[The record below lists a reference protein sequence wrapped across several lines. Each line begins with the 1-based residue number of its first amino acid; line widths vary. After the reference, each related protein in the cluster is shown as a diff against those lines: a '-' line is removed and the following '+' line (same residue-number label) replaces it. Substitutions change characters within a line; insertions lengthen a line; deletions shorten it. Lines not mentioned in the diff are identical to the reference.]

1 MTQKRVSML
10 FTIALA
16 AVLTVLFPAS
26 GFSQAVAVAEVSG
39 IVTDPSGSP
48 VPNAQVTMVKHDTG
62 LTRTMITN
70 VEGRYAIPNLPVG
83 QYSLEVT
90 VKGFKSYTQ
99 AGIILQ
105 VANNIELNVS
115 LQLGAVSEKVQVSA
129 QANMVET
136 TDNSISQVIDQE
148 RVVELPLN
156 GRQPTDLVYL
166 TGSSTNVNYSPYM
179 SNYGDLLGSKMF
191 YSSASIS
198 VAGGQG
204 NGTNYLLDGGYNEDN
219 YTNVSLPYPFPDA
232 LQEFSVET
240 SSLPA
245 RYGLHAGG
253 VVNGVTK
260 SGSNAWHGDA
270 FEFLRNG
277 NVDARNF
284 FAATHDTLKRNQ
296 FGGTLGG
303 KIIRDKLFFFGGYQ
317 GTRNRQAPPQSISY
331 IPTPAM
337 LSGDFSAFESSAC
350 VSTGARTLI
359 NPQTGLP
366 FSPTNQL
373 PTSLFVAPALALMK
387 YLPPAT
393 NQCGKVVYGIPITG
407 DDNTTIGRVDWVQS
421 AKHSLYG
428 RYFMVGYGNPAS
440 WDPTNI
446 LVTSARGNL
455 ERMVSF
461 TLGDNYSISPNT
473 LNSFHATFI
482 RRRDDRGP
490 NIAGTVTPGSLGINA
505 VDQTKSFFEMFVGSE
520 FSTYC
525 DTCASGHFNT
535 NTFNYTDDVDLIR
548 GRHQITFGVNVMRS
562 QANTLISSHTNVV
575 SYFNGQFTGDAMSDF
590 LLGLTNEALQ
600 AGFTQEAVRET
611 MPGVYAQDT
620 FRMTSKLTFNLGLRW
635 EPYLPISDI
644 YGRGSTFSPAAF
656 AAGTKST
663 VYLNAPAGSL
673 YYGDPGVPK
682 SMVHGTW
689 PIFSPRIGVAI
700 NPHGNGR
707 DSIRIGAGIFQDVGE
722 LFFNE
727 LNLTN
732 APFASAVL
740 IPFPAGG
747 MVNPYQGY
755 PGGDPFPLPS
765 PPRSTSV
772 FPTSVHYVVW
782 PNSITPT
789 NMVQW
794 NISYQRQFANKW
806 MASVNYLGS
815 KTSHIWGATDLN
827 SSVYIPGTCNGQ
839 PCSTASNEPQRR
851 VLTLQNPSQGKYYGE
866 VDMDVDGGNSTYNA
880 LLLSLEHRFGSGYTL
895 LANYTWSHCISDYD
909 FYGEIAGQTFQI
921 PGDPQADRSN
931 CVSNLPSIFNLS
943 FVARSP
949 VKGTSVADRILG
961 NWQLSPIIRASSGI
975 EFGAM
980 SGEDNSL
987 SDVGMD
993 RPDQVLANPYA
1004 ANKTANEWLNPAAFV
1019 QNALGTFGNAPRNNL
1034 AGPRWFNFDV
1044 ELSRVLTLHEGL
1056 NMELRL
1062 DAFNVLNH
1070 PNLDPPNLYLNQPT
1084 FGQITSAE
1092 DPRILQFAVK
1102 LRF

>member
-1 MTQKRVSML
+1 MTQKRVSL
-10 FTIALA
+10 VFAIALA

-48 VPNAQVTMVKHDTG
+48 VPGAQVTMVERETG
-62 LTRTMITN
+62 FTRTMVTN

-90 VKGFKSYTQ
+90 AKGFKSYTQ

-105 VANNIELNVS
+105 VANNIELNVP
-115 LQLGAVSEKVQVSA
+115 LQLGAVSEKVEVSA
-129 QANMVET
+129 KANMVET
-136 TDNSISQVIDQE
+136 TDNSISQVVDQE
-148 RVVELPLN
+148 RVVDLPLN

-166 TGSSTNVNYSPYM
+166 AGSSTNVNYSPYM

-219 YTNVSLPYPFPDA
+219 YTNVSLPFPFPDA

-253 VVNGVTK
+253 VVNAVTK
-260 SGSNAWHGDA
+260 SGSNSWHGDA

-277 NVDARNF
+277 DLDARNF
-284 FAATHDTLKRNQ
+284 FASTHDTLKRNQ

-303 KIIRDKLFFFGGYQ
+303 RIIRDKLFFFGGYQ
-317 GTRNRQAPPQSISY
+317 GTRNRQAPPQSISH
-331 IPTPAM
+331 IPTAAM
-337 LSGDFSAFESSAC
+337 LGGDFSAFESSAC
-350 VSTGARTLI
+350 VSTGARQLI
-359 NPQTGLP
+359 DPQTGLP
-366 FSPTNQL
+366 FLGNQISTARFVKPALNVIPYL
-373 PTSLFVAPALALMK
+373 PTPID
-387 YLPPAT
+387 
-393 NQCGKVVYGIPITG
+393 QCGKVVYGIPVTG

-421 AKHSLYG
+421 GKHSLYG
-428 RYFMVGYGNPAS
+428 RYFMVGYGNPAP
-440 WDPTNI
+440 WDPKNI

-455 ERMVSF
+455 ERMASF
-461 TLGDNYSISPNT
+461 TLGDNYSISSGT
-473 LNSFHATFI
+473 LNAFHFTFI

-490 NIAGTVTPGSLGINA
+490 NAAGTLTPGVLGINA
-505 VDQTKSFFEMFVGSE
+505 VDQTKPFFEMFVGSE
-520 FSTYC
+520 FETYC

-548 GRHQITFGVNVMRS
+548 GRHQITFGVNIMRA
-562 QANTLISSHTNVV
+562 QANTLISSHTNGVT
-575 SYFNGQFTGDAMSDF
+575 YFNGQFTGDAMADF
-590 LLGLTNEALQ
+590 FLGTTSEWLQ
-600 AGFTQEAVRET
+600 AGFTQEAVREN
-611 MPGVYAQDT
+611 MLGLYAQDT
-620 FRMTSKLTFNLGLRW
+620 FRMNRKVTFNVGLRW
-635 EPYLPISDI
+635 EPYFPVSDI
-644 YGRGSTFSPAAF
+644 YGRGSTFNPAAF
-656 AAGTKST
+656 LANEKSK
-663 VYLNAPAGSL
+663 VFVNAPAGSF
-673 YYGDPGVPK
+673 YYGDAGVPK
-682 SMVHGTW
+682 SMVHGKM
-689 PIFSPRIGVAI
+689 PLFSPRIGLAI
-700 NPHGNGR
+700 NPHGDGR

-732 APFASAVL
+732 APFASAIL

-747 MVNPYQGY
+747 MVNPWQGY

-765 PPRSTSV
+765 PPQSNSV

-794 NISYQRQFANKW
+794 NVSYQRQFGSKW
-806 MASVNYLGS
+806 LATINYLGS
-815 KTSHIWGATDLN
+815 KSSHIWGATDLN
-827 SSVYIPGTCNGQ
+827 YSAYVPGNT
-839 PCSTASNEPQRR
+839 TAANEAQRR
-851 VLTLQNPSQGKYYGE
+851 VLYMENPSQGKYYGE
-866 VDMDVDGGNSTYNA
+866 VDMDVDGGNATYNA
-880 LLLSLEHRFGSGYTL
+880 LLLSLEHRFSRGFTL

-921 PGDPQADRSN
+921 PGDPDADRSN

-943 FVARSP
+943 LVARSP
-949 VKGTSVADRILG
+949 VKGNSVADRILG
-961 NWQLSPIIRASSGI
+961 NWQISPIIRATSGI
-975 EFGAM
+975 PFGAM

-993 RPDQVLANPYA
+993 RPNQVLSNPYA
-1004 ANKTANEWLNPAAFV
+1004 ANKNANQWLNPAAFV
-1019 QNALGTFGNAPRNNL
+1019 QNAQGTFGNAPRDNL
-1034 AGPRWFNFDV
+1034 AGPRWFNFDL
-1044 ELSRVLTLHEGL
+1044 ELSRTLTLREGL
-1056 NMELRL
+1056 HMELRM

-1070 PNLDPPNLYLNQPT
+1070 PNLDPPDLYLTDPT
-1084 FGQITSAE
+1084 FGQILSAE